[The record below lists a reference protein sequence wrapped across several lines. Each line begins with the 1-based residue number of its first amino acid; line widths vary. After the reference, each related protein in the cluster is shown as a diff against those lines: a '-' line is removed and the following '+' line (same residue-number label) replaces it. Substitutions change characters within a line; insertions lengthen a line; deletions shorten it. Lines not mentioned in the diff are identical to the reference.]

1 MADSVIKRR
10 LDLKI
15 LRQQK
20 ETLDQ
25 VKAELAKGKVQLLE
39 EFRKELQNYGQL
51 RSNLNESEGNL
62 ARLRLALN
70 CVDPTFR
77 VPREGAILWLLGV
90 GVHNRAEI
98 AQILGIPENS
108 VSNFLNT
115 AEKNGNVKR
124 MLLPGKERGALFF
137 LTGKSSPKLQPGLNN
152 ELAFAG

>member
-25 VKAELAKGKVQLLE
+25 VNKWIKGRLDLKRLRQQKETFDQFKAELANEKVQLLE
-39 EFRKELQNYGQL
+39 EFHKELQNYGQL

-98 AQILGIPENS
+98 AQILGIP
-108 VSNFLNT
+108 
-115 AEKNGNVKR
+115 
-124 MLLPGKERGALFF
+124 
-137 LTGKSSPKLQPGLNN
+137 
-152 ELAFAG
+152 

>member
-1 MADSVIKRR
+1 MAGKLKKRP
-10 LDLKI
+10 LDLELLKQH
-15 LRQQK
+15 R

-25 VKAELAKGKVQLLE
+25 VKAELAKGKEQLLE

-70 CVDPTFR
+70 MVDPTFR
-77 VPREGAILWLLGV
+77 LPREGAILWLLGV

-115 AEKNGNVKR
+115 AEKNGSVKR
-124 MLLPGKERGALFF
+124 QLLPGKERGALFF
-137 LTGKSSPKLQPGLNN
+137 LTGKSSPKLHPGLNN